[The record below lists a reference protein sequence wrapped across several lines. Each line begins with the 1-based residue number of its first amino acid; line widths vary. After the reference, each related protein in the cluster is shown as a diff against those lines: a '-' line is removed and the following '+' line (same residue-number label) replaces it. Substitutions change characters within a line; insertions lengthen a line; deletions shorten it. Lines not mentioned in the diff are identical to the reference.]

1 MQLLILLEGESV
13 ESLRGYPVQ
22 VIQRMSP
29 EKRRI
34 LANNVQELV
43 TNIRAE
49 DVATIM
55 ALLAGDVVL
64 RQRILSKIVQTV
76 EEQANLR
83 VSNFVM

>member
-1 MQLLILLEGESV
+1 MPCPRPHVVQLAIHHDVS
-13 ESLRGYPVQ
+13 
-22 VIQRMSP
+22 
-29 EKRRI
+29 
-34 LANNVQELV
+34 
-43 TNIRAE
+43 IRAE

-76 EEQANLR
+76 EEQANVR

>member
-1 MQLLILLEGESV
+1 
-13 ESLRGYPVQ
+13 
-22 VIQRMSP
+22 MSP

-55 ALLAGDVVL
+55 ALLAGDVIL